1 MAVLKTEGLTKDY
14 RTGFWLT
21 RVRVLHGLNLEVF
34 EGEIFGYLGP
44 NGAGKTTTLKLLMG
58 LIQPTAGRASILGRA
73 VSDVAVK
80 AQVGFLPES
89 PTFYDY
95 LTGREFLHFYGELF
109 GISYRERVQRIEQLL
124 DKVGLAKAGGLQLRK
139 YSKGMLQRIGLAQ
152 ALINDPTVVVLDEPM
167 SGLDPVGRKEVRDLI
182 LDLKTRGKTVF
193 FSTHIVP
200 DVEMICDRVGIIVAG
215 RLNRVGP
222 LEELLG
228 SEVECIEIIVSGLDE
243 AAWVQIKEWSVRP
256 PVERGDKV
264 FFAVKTEKE
273 AYGAVEFLVSRGVF
287 IHAVLPQ
294 RLTLE
299 EHFLQE
305 VAGREEDRGITV
317 SNVDMQAVEGAGR
330 D

>member
-1 MAVLKTEGLTKDY
+1 MIRRPPRSTLFPY
-14 RTGFWLT
+14 
-21 RVRVLHGLNLEVF
+21 
-34 EGEIFGYLGP
+34 
-44 NGAGKTTTLKLLMG
+44 TTLFRS
-58 LIQPTAGRASILGRA
+58 RAWILGRD

-80 AQVGFLPES
+80 AKVGFLPENPS
-89 PTFYDY
+89 FYDY

-109 GISYRERVQRIEQLL
+109 GIPYRERVKRIEELL

-152 ALINDPTVVVLDEPM
+152 ALINDPQVVVLDEPM

-182 LDLKTRGKTVF
+182 LDLKSRGKTVF

-215 RLNRVGP
+215 QLIRVGP
-222 LEELLG
+222 LEDLLG
-228 SEVECIEIIVSGLDE
+228 SEVECIEITASGLDE
-243 AAWVQIKEWSVRP
+243 AAGVQVKEWSIRP

-264 FFAVKTEKE
+264 FFAVKTEKD
-273 AYGAVEFLVSRGVF
+273 ASRAVELLVGRGVS

-294 RLTLE
+294 RRTLE

-305 VAGREEDRGITV
+305 VARPEHSRRGRP
-317 SNVDMQAVEGAGR
+317 
-330 D
+330 

>member
-1 MAVLKTEGLTKDY
+1 MVVLKTEGLTKEY
-14 RTGFWLT
+14 RSGFWLT
-21 RVRVLHGLNLEVF
+21 RVRVLHDLNLEVC

-58 LIQPTAGRASILGRA
+58 LIYPTAGRAWILGRD

-80 AQVGFLPES
+80 AQVGFLPENPS
-89 PTFYDY
+89 FYDY

-109 GISYRERVQRIEQLL
+109 GIPYRERVKRIEELL

-152 ALINDPTVVVLDEPM
+152 ALINDPQVVVLDEPM

-182 LDLKTRGKTVF
+182 LDLKSRGKTVF

-215 RLNRVGP
+215 QLIRVGP
-222 LEELLG
+222 LEDLLG
-228 SEVECIEIIVSGLDE
+228 GEVECIEITASGLDE
-243 AAWVQIKEWSVRP
+243 AAWVQVKEWSIRP
-256 PVERGDKV
+256 PVERGEKV
-264 FFAVKTEKE
+264 FFAVKTEKD
-273 AYGAVEFLVSRGVF
+273 ASLAVELLVGRGVS

-294 RLTLE
+294 RRTLE

-305 VAGREEDRGITV
+305 VARPEHSRRGRP
-317 SNVDMQAVEGAGR
+317 
-330 D
+330 

>member
-1 MAVLKTEGLTKDY
+1 MVVLKTEGLTKEY
-14 RTGFWLT
+14 RSGFWLT
-21 RVRVLHGLNLEVF
+21 RVRVLHDLNLEVC

-58 LIQPTAGRASILGRA
+58 LIYPTAGRAWILGRD

-80 AQVGFLPES
+80 AQVGFLPENPS
-89 PTFYDY
+89 FYDY

-109 GISYRERVQRIEQLL
+109 GIPYRERVNRIEELL
-124 DKVGLAKAGGLQLRK
+124 DKVGLSKAGGLQLRK

-152 ALINDPTVVVLDEPM
+152 ALINNPQVVVLDEPM

-182 LDLKTRGKTVF
+182 LDLKARGKTVF

-215 RLNRVGP
+215 RLTRVGP

-228 SEVECIEIIVSGLDE
+228 SEVECIEFIASGLDE
-243 AAWVQIKEWSVRP
+243 AAWVQIKEWSIRP
-256 PVERGDKV
+256 PVERGEKV
-264 FFAVKTEKE
+264 FFAVKTEQD
-273 AYGAVEFLVSRGVF
+273 ASRAVELLVGRGVS

-294 RLTLE
+294 RRTLE

-305 VAGREEDRGITV
+305 VTGRG
-317 SNVDMQAVEGAGR
+317 
-330 D
+330 

>member
-1 MAVLKTEGLTKDY
+1 MVVLKTEGLTKEY
-14 RTGFWLT
+14 RSGFWLT
-21 RVRVLHGLNLEVF
+21 RVRVLHDLNLEVC

-58 LIQPTAGRASILGRA
+58 LIHPTAGRAWILGRD

-80 AQVGFLPES
+80 AKVGFLPENPS
-89 PTFYDY
+89 FYDY

-109 GISYRERVQRIEQLL
+109 GIPYRERVKRIEELL
-124 DKVGLAKAGGLQLRK
+124 DKVGLSKAGGLQLRK

-152 ALINDPTVVVLDEPM
+152 ALINDPQVVVLDEPM

-182 LDLKTRGKTVF
+182 LDLKSRGKTVF

-215 RLNRVGP
+215 QLIRVGP
-222 LEELLG
+222 LEDLLG
-228 SEVECIEIIVSGLDE
+228 GEVECIEITASGLDE
-243 AAWVQIKEWSVRP
+243 AAWVQVKEWSIRP
-256 PVERGDKV
+256 PVERGEKV
-264 FFAVKTEKE
+264 FFAVKTEKD
-273 AYGAVEFLVSRGVF
+273 ASLAVELLVGRGVS

-294 RLTLE
+294 RRTLE

-305 VAGREEDRGITV
+305 VARPEHSRRGRP
-317 SNVDMQAVEGAGR
+317 
-330 D
+330 